1 MTKVAGTIGF
11 CCSKD
16 EKTSYPLPLRV
27 LPLSQGEIVGT
38 VLCNVI
44 NPLLRPASPNS
55 PPEDG
60 AYKINEAVPTHCLA
74 FYHIVISDVA
84 PVSPPYREG

>member
-1 MTKVAGTIGF
+1 MFHRAQLSP
-11 CCSKD
+11 C
-16 EKTSYPLPLRV
+16 LRGREWM
-27 LPLSQGEIVGT
+27 L

-44 NPLLRPASPNS
+44 NPLLCPASPNS